1 MMRDVERQKAARTSK
16 NKAAFGGA
24 IYCSKLQQVAEY
36 ATQTCSTRLV
46 RHFE

>member
-1 MMRDVERQKAARTSK
+1 MTYKKGILLLYS
-16 NKAAFGGA
+16 KAAFGGA